1 MSLLAVQAVTRRFAD
16 RVLFADV
23 SFRLAHGDR
32 VGLVGPNGVGKSTLL
47 RIAAGLDEADA
58 GGIAL
63 ARGARVGFLQQ
74 ELLVDVDGTVEAH
87 ARGAA
92 LHLGELEARL
102 RELEGGL
109 GSGDPALLE
118 EYADA
123 QHHFEHA
130 GGYDFEAILG
140 RVLGGLGLEALRDR
154 EVRTLSGGER
164 TRLGLAR
171 LLLDDP
177 DLLLLDEPTN
187 HLDLAAL
194 EWLERFLLEQDA
206 TILVSS
212 HDRWFL
218 DRVTARTLSFEPAA
232 GGSAHVIEYR
242 GGYSQYARQRA
253 DREAAQSKAAT
264 KQAGEIARTEE
275 YIDRFRAGQ
284 RSKQSRGRAKQL
296 ARLERIA
303 DPIATTAHHWS
314 LEAAHLAGEKVLETT
329 PLAVGHGERVVVR
342 TPPLRVER
350 GARIAVV
357 GSNGAGKTT
366 LVRTLVGQLPAI
378 DGFVS
383 SAPTARV
390 AFLAQ
395 AQAELTGDETVLEA
409 LRSATG
415 MGEQDA
421 RGVLARFLFR
431 GDDVFRSVGVL
442 SGGERSR
449 LALARLS
456 VQEANLLV
464 LDEPT
469 NHLDLAAREALE
481 RVLTDFGGSMLVVS
495 HDRYFID
502 KLASEIWD
510 VRDSGLKRYE
520 GGWSVFLRA
529 REEGRAL
536 PDPVLSNAGQPSG
549 AGPTGRASGVDGPG
563 RASAS
568 GASSRPV
575 RRAPLRR
582 EPPPTSRN
590 AAPDFEGGPRRM
602 GDGDGSRGMGA
613 TDATRGTGGVDGA
626 RRTGGRRTAS
636 SVRRVDP
643 LRALEARIASMELQL
658 AQMSAKLGEIAQA
671 GNYLETRR
679 IGAEHAELEAALGA
693 LYSEWT
699 AAGQGSEPG
708 DTQGRGSERRE
719 GQGRMPGGGER

>member
-1 MSLLAVQAVTRRFAD
+1 VSVLGAQAVTRRFAD
-16 RVLFADV
+16 RVLFSEV

-47 RIAAGLDEADA
+47 RIAAGLDEANS

-63 ARGARVGFLQQ
+63 ARGARIGFLQQ
-74 ELLVDVDGTVEAH
+74 ELLVDIDGTVEAH

-102 RELEGGL
+102 RELEGSL
-109 GSGDPALLE
+109 ASGTPALLE

-140 RVLGGLGLEALRDR
+140 RVLGGLGLDALRDR

-171 LLLDDP
+171 VLLDDP

-218 DRVTARTLSFEPAA
+218 DRVTARTLSFEPAP
-232 GGSAHVIEYR
+232 GGSARVVEYR

-253 DREAAQSKAAT
+253 DREAAQSKAAA

-303 DPIATTAHHWS
+303 DPIAATAHHWS

-357 GSNGAGKTT
+357 GANGAGKTT
-366 LVRTLVGQLPAI
+366 LVRTLVGQLPAL

-395 AQAELTGDETVLEA
+395 AQAELTGDETVLDA

-415 MGEQDA
+415 LGEQDA

-469 NHLDLAAREALE
+469 NHLDLTAREALE
-481 RVLTDFGGSMLVVS
+481 RVLTAFGGSMLVVS

-510 VRDSGLKRYE
+510 VRDAGLKRYD

-529 REEGRAL
+529 REEGRSL
-536 PDPVLSNAGQPSG
+536 PDPDVSHGGDGHRATPSG
-549 AGPTGRASGVDGPG
+549 AGAYDAAIR

-568 GASSRPV
+568 GAVLRPA

-582 EPPPTSRN
+582 APPPASRN
-590 AAPDFEGGPRRM
+590 TAPDVEN
-602 GDGDGSRGMGA
+602 GA
-613 TDATRGTGGVDGA
+613 VRK
-626 RRTGGRRTAS
+626 GGRRTAS
-636 SVRRVDP
+636 SVRKVDP

-658 AQMSAKLGEIAQA
+658 SQMSRKLTEIAQA

-693 LYSEWT
+693 LYTEWT
-699 AAGQGSEPG
+699 AAAQGQEHG
-708 DTQGRGSERRE
+708 QAER
-719 GQGRMPGGGER
+719 

>member
-1 MSLLAVQAVTRRFAD
+1 MFGLPARAPPKAGMSLLAVQAVTRRFAN
-16 RVLFADV
+16 RVLFAEV

-74 ELLVDVDGTVEAH
+74 ELLVDIDGTVEAH

-109 GSGDPALLE
+109 ASGEPALLE

-218 DRVTARTLSFEPAA
+218 DRVTARTLSFEPAP
-232 GGSAHVIEYR
+232 GGSARVVEYR
-242 GGYSQYARQRA
+242 GGYSQYARQRS

-303 DPIATTAHHWS
+303 DPIAATAHHWS
-314 LEAAHLAGEKVLETT
+314 LESAHLAGEKVLETT
-329 PLAVGHGERVVVR
+329 PLAVGHGDRVVVR

-357 GSNGAGKTT
+357 GANGAGKTT
-366 LVRTLVGQLPAI
+366 LVRTLVGQLPAL

-395 AQAELTGDETVLEA
+395 AQAELTGDETVMEA

-415 MGEQDA
+415 LGEQDA

-510 VRDSGLKRYE
+510 VRDAGLKRYE
-520 GGWSVFLRA
+520 GGWPVFLRA

-536 PDPVLSNAGQPSG
+536 PDPLVVADGTLGRRASPSG
-549 AGPTGRASGVDGPG
+549 AA
-563 RASAS
+563 
-568 GASSRPV
+568 SRPA
-575 RRAPLRR
+575 RRAPPRR
-582 EPPPTSRN
+582 EPPPASRN
-590 AAPDFEGGPRRM
+590 AAPDVEG
-602 GDGDGSRGMGA
+602 
-613 TDATRGTGGVDGA
+613 GA
-626 RRTGGRRTAS
+626 RRSAGRRTSS
-636 SVRRVDP
+636 SVRKVDP

-658 AQMSAKLGEIAQA
+658 VQMSKKLTEIAAA

-679 IGAEHAELEAALGA
+679 LGAEHAELEAALGT

-699 AAGQGSEPG
+699 AAGQGQEPG
-708 DTQGRGSERRE
+708 
-719 GQGRMPGGGER
+719 PGDP

>member
-16 RVLFADV
+16 RVLFSEV

-63 ARGARVGFLQQ
+63 ARGARIGFLQQ

-109 GSGDPALLE
+109 ASGDPTLLE

-140 RVLGGLGLEALRDR
+140 RVLGGLGLEPLRTR

-218 DRVTARTLSFEPAA
+218 DRVTARTLSFEPAP
-232 GGSAHVIEYR
+232 GGSARVIEYR

-264 KQAGEIARTEE
+264 KQAGEIAKTEE

-296 ARLERIA
+296 ARLERIV
-303 DPIATTAHHWS
+303 DPIAATAHHWD
-314 LEAAHLAGEKVLETT
+314 LESAHLAGEKVLETT
-329 PLAVGHGERVVVR
+329 ALAVGHGERVVVR

-357 GSNGAGKTT
+357 GANGAGKTT
-366 LVRTLVGQLPAI
+366 LVRTLVGQLPAL

-383 SAPTARV
+383 TAPTARV

-395 AQAELTGDETVLEA
+395 AQAELTGDETVLDA
-409 LRSATG
+409 LRSTTG
-415 MGEQDA
+415 LGEQDA

-502 KLASEIWD
+502 KLASQIWD
-510 VRDSGLKRYE
+510 VRDAGLKRYE
-520 GGWSVFLRA
+520 GGWTVFLRA

-536 PDPVLSNAGQPSG
+536 PDPVVVLGGDAARAGTPGSD
-549 AGPTGRASGVDGPG
+549 ARAQ
-563 RASAS
+563 AS
-568 GASSRPV
+568 GAAFRPP
-575 RRAPLRR
+575 RAVVPKR

-590 AAPDFEGGPRRM
+590 TAPDAEN
-602 GDGDGSRGMGA
+602 GSRG
-613 TDATRGTGGVDGA
+613 RN
-626 RRTGGRRTAS
+626 GRRTAS
-636 SVRRVDP
+636 AVRRVDP

-658 AQMSAKLGEIAQA
+658 TQMSKKLADIALQ

-679 IGAEHAELEAALGA
+679 LGAEHAELETALAA

-699 AAGQGSEPG
+699 AAGQE
-708 DTQGRGSERRE
+708 QG
-719 GQGRMPGGGER
+719 QPKA